1 MSEYNAKYIIESNYG
16 LQNKSYLESQE
27 DRTERMLKET
37 FQIVQ
42 FELSNLFIKK
52 LIFAYLYADSKV
64 GKKGDPRD
72 LKKIKSC

>member
-1 MSEYNAKYIIESNYG
+1 MSEYNAKYIIEGNYG

-42 FELSNLFIKK
+42 FELLNLFIKK
-52 LIFAYLYADSKV
+52 LIFAYLYSDSKV

-72 LKKIKSC
+72 F